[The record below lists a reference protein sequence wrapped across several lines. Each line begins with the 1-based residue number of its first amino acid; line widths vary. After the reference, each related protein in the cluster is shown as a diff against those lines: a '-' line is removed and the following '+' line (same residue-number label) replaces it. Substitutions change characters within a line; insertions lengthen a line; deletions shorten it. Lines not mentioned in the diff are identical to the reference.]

1 MFLKLIYYTGII
13 ACLALIG
20 NCFMPWVHYNNI
32 NVTFSGMNVT
42 KFAAGNY
49 YGKAGIPISIMT
61 GIILL
66 FILIPALW
74 AKRVNLFLAA
84 LLFAYC
90 IRTYIVFTSA
100 LFEGEVEK
108 YSGIYLIVVLS
119 FIILLASV
127 FPKGRGSKV

>member
-1 MFLKLIYYTGII
+1 
-13 ACLALIG
+13 
-20 NCFMPWVHYNNI
+20 
-32 NVTFSGMNVT
+32 MNVT

-108 YSGIYLIVVLS
+108 YAGIYLIVLLS

-127 FPKGRGSKV
+127 FPKGRGSKA